1 MINKAKQIITFY
13 LDGFRSMRTGRT
25 LWFIIIIKLII
36 MYGILKLFFFP
47 DYLQDNFT
55 TDMERADH
63 VLTSLTNIPIHSH

>member
-1 MINKAKQIITFY
+1 
-13 LDGFRSMRTGRT
+13 
-25 LWFIIIIKLII
+25 